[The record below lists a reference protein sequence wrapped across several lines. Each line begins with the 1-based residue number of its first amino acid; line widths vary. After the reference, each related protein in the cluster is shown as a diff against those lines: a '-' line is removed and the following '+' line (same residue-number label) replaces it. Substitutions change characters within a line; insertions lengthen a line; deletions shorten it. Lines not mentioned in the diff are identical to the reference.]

1 MTPKVHGMKPIAEE
15 IHYQYIYEEI
25 ARIVSKNLEREID
38 IGLFNPIADI
48 LDPFLIS
55 IIDDIWRYMK

>member
-1 MTPKVHGMKPIAEE
+1 MKPIAEE
-15 IHYQYIYEEI
+15 IYNQYIYEEI

-38 IGLFNPIADI
+38 IVIFNPIADI

-55 IIDDIWRYMK
+55 IIDDIWMYMK